1 MQLRRAGWIACLA
14 GLLPAAAAAQAPQT
28 GIVRGRVV
36 DATGGQPV
44 NSVQVIIAGTTVG
57 TLTGANGE
65 FILPSVPAGP
75 RTVIARRI
83 GYSER
88 RQDITVTAGQTTTV
102 EFSMALA
109 ATTLSDVVVTG
120 VAAPTE
126 RRALGNSIE
135 SIVGEEVSEAPA
147 ATAIDQAL
155 QGKITGA
162 VISENSGQPG
172 GGVSVRLRGT
182 NSILGGAEPLY
193 VVDGVIVDNTSE
205 ALVSLGANAT
215 RGDAALS
222 NRIADLDPGDVERI
236 EVLKGAAAAALY
248 GSRANNG
255 VIQIFTK
262 RGRSGD
268 AVFTYSTE
276 VSSGKTPE
284 RYALNMAGTAT
295 AADTVIR
302 NTLNVGD
309 PVERFDP
316 QDQIFRSAVSTNN
329 RLSVAGGTGGTSY
342 FFSGGYQNEEG
353 VVRSSDYWRLNL
365 RANLNQQITERLDL
379 TVRGNYVRSHADFIT
394 EGEQTNGVLT
404 SIVFTPTI
412 YDPSFDETTGQFPY
426 NPVLG
431 PNPLVVLNEFEAPE
445 DVTRFVG
452 GFEARFQPIP
462 NLSIRYLAGVDDY
475 RREVRFLQPP
485 RTINA
490 SFVGSV
496 QAPVQFSRQ
505 FNNDLLASYDWRI
518 SPEIGMSTGAGL
530 RYTADNREILRAAAT
545 GLPPEQTLVGGAT
558 QSAGQER
565 SEIRTIGG
573 YLEQRLNW
581 NERLYLTG
589 GINFD
594 ASSAFGDDERLQF
607 FPRIGLSYVV
617 DEEPAFE
624 GSFGSVLSSLR
635 LRAAYG
641 QTGGQPPGAY
651 TRFDN
656 FVNTSFAGRPGL
668 VASTTVGNPN
678 LKPERQREYELGF
691 DLGLLEDRAQLEFTY
706 YDKRTSDLVLS
717 VPVPRS
723 TGALNQFQNIG
734 VLTNK
739 GVEISLNTI
748 NINRP
753 NFTWRSRISYAA
765 NRNRIE
771 QLAAS
776 SDTLVFGYLNAVI
789 EGQPVGV
796 FYGGTYARDDDGN
809 IIYRNVT
816 ADSLLLPV
824 RALDTLTLPGNVT
837 STPFANRIIGDPNPD
852 FTASFSNTFDLPQ
865 GIQVSFLLD
874 GRFGNDVANFTRRIT
889 EFFGSDAILEREARG
904 DTVRQTFGRNPAGR
918 INIYEEYIEDGSF
931 VKLRE
936 VAVSK
941 RFEGDWLRRVG
952 AESVVLRLAGRN
964 LHTWTDYRGLDPE
977 VNLFSAQTVARG
989 VDFATIPLPR
999 TLVANLT
1006 FIF

>member
-1 MQLRRAGWIACLA
+1 MDLRRTRWLA
-14 GLLPAAAAAQAPQT
+14 FLAVLLPAALAAQAPQT
-28 GIVRGRVV
+28 GIVRGRVT

-44 NSVQVIIAGTTVG
+44 ASVQIVVLGTTIG
-57 TLTGANGE
+57 TLSGANGE
-65 FILPSVPAGP
+65 YILPAAPQGP
-75 RTVIARRI
+75 QTIVARRI
-83 GYSER
+83 GYAEA
-88 RQDITVTAGQTTTV
+88 RQQVTVVSGQTV
-102 EFSMALA
+102 EANFTMAIT
-109 ATTLSDVVVTG
+109 ATNLSDVVVTG
-120 VAAPTE
+120 VAAPTV

-135 SIVGEEVSEAPA
+135 SVAGEEVSEAPGV
-147 ATAIDQAL
+147 TSIDQAL

-162 VISENSGQPG
+162 VVTENSGQPG
-172 GGVSVRLRGT
+172 GGVSIRLRGT

-193 VVDGVIVDNTSE
+193 VVDGVIVDNSSD

-215 RGDAALS
+215 RGSAALS
-222 NRIADLDPGDVERI
+222 NRIADLDPADVDRI

-268 AVFTYSTE
+268 PVFTLSTE
-276 VSSGKTPE
+276 VSTGKTPDT
-284 RYALNMAGTAT
+284 YALNMAPTAT
-295 AADTVIR
+295 FADAAIR
-302 NTLNVGD
+302 PGLNVGD

-316 QDQIFRSAVSTNN
+316 QGDIFRRSVSTNN

-353 VVRSSDYWRLNL
+353 IVRANDYWRLNL
-365 RANLNQQITERLDL
+365 RANVNQQISERLDI
-379 TVRGNYVRSHADFIT
+379 TVRSNFVRSHADFIT
-394 EGEQTNGVLT
+394 EGEQTVGVLT

-412 YDPSFDETTGQFPY
+412 FDPAFNEATGQFPY
-426 NPVLG
+426 NPILG
-431 PNPLVVLNEFEAPE
+431 PNPFVILNEFEAPE

-452 GFEARFQPIP
+452 GFEAQYRPIE

-485 RTINA
+485 RSTGA

-505 FNNDLLASYDWRI
+505 FNNDLLASLDW
-518 SPEIGMSTGAGL
+518 SLTPTIGMATGAGL
-530 RYTADNREILRAAAT
+530 RYTSDNREVIRAAAS

-558 QSAGQER
+558 QSASQER
-565 SEIRTIGG
+565 TEIRTAGG
-573 YLEQRLNW
+573 YLEQRLSLND
-581 NERLYLTG
+581 RLYFTG

-594 ASSAFGDDERLQF
+594 ASSAFGEDARLQF
-607 FPRIGLSYVV
+607 FPRVGASWVLS
-617 DEEPAFE
+617 EEPAFSDAI
-624 GSFGSVLSSLR
+624 GSFLSSFR

-641 QTGGQPPGAY
+641 ETGGQPPGAY

-656 FVNTSFAGRPGL
+656 FNNTSFAGLPGL
-668 VASTTVGNPN
+668 VASTIVGNPD
-678 LKPERQREYELGF
+678 LKPERQREYEFGF
-691 DLGLLEDRAQLEFTY
+691 DAGAFGDRAQLEVTY
-706 YDKRTSDLVLS
+706 YDKLTKDLVLN
-717 VPVPRS
+717 VPVAPS
-723 TGALNQFQNIG
+723 TGALSQFQNIG
-734 VLTNK
+734 VLSNK
-739 GVEISLNTI
+739 GIELALNTI

-753 NFTWRSRISYAA
+753 NFTWQSRISYAA

-776 SDTLVFGYLNAVI
+776 SDTLIFGYLNAVV

-796 FYGGTYARDDDGN
+796 FYGGVYARNPDGSIN
-809 IIYRNVT
+809 YANVT
-816 ADSLLLPV
+816 ADSLRLPV
-824 RALDTLTLPGNVT
+824 RGRDTVTLAGGVT
-837 STPFANRIIGDPNPD
+837 ATPFAQRVIGDPNPD
-852 FTASFSNTFDLPQ
+852 FTATFSNTFDLPSGVQ
-865 GIQVSFLLD
+865 FSFLLD

-889 EFFGSDAILEREARG
+889 EFFGSDAILALEASG
-904 DTVRQTFGRNPAGR
+904 DTVQRTFGRNPAGR
-918 INIYEEYIEDGSF
+918 IQIYEEYIEDGSF

-936 VAVSK
+936 VAISK
-941 RFEGDWLRRVG
+941 RFEGAWLSPVG
-952 AESVVLRLAGRN
+952 ATSMTLRLAGRN

-999 TLVANLT
+999 TFVANLT
-1006 FIF
+1006 FTF